1 MPGRYARS
9 TTAQRVAQLLGTRE
23 GRQHLTEFHWQQGMP
38 VVMAAEH
45 ELLDDVMGLVS
56 LHGQPVLVAMLQ
68 QSTDK
73 LMFIH
78 VSEPHMALGSVQEAK
93 ADRRID
99 SFFEEVH
106 AKDCVTFRVKYWKN
120 SAVAHAIPEF
130 QQCRDSTRTSY
141 HRSLMG

>member
-1 MPGRYARS
+1 
-9 TTAQRVAQLLGTRE
+9 
-23 GRQHLTEFHWQQGMP
+23 MP
-38 VVMAAEH
+38 VVMTAEH

-93 ADRRID
+93 ADSRID

-106 AKDCVTFRVKYWKN
+106 AKGYVTFRVKYWKN